1 MASAARWILVRIAAK
16 KLSSLVCQK
25 YCSNAVCTS
34 HGTATSRGHV
44 TLTTYH
50 TPCLDE
56 CTVRPTEDNDSWTRM
71 ISTCPLQVKITNS
84 QFCACVTT
92 RLSDRQTDRQTCG
105 RTWTGSLAL
114 NNMIDMNASTSL
126 ATRSHG
132 RARWGRA
139 LVTAPISFSCTWILR
154 ISSRCLWRHHN
165 AATNRKLSQYK
176 QTRQRS

>member
-92 RLSDRQTDRQTCG
+92 RLSDRQTDRQTDM
-105 RTWTGSLAL
+105 RTDLDRFVGVEQHDWYERKYFLGDAVARSSKVRQSLGDGSHLVQLHLDTA
-114 NNMIDMNASTSL
+114 DQQQVPVTS
-126 ATRSHG
+126 S
-132 RARWGRA
+132 
-139 LVTAPISFSCTWILR
+139 
-154 ISSRCLWRHHN
+154 
-165 AATNRKLSQYK
+165 
-176 QTRQRS
+176 QRSN